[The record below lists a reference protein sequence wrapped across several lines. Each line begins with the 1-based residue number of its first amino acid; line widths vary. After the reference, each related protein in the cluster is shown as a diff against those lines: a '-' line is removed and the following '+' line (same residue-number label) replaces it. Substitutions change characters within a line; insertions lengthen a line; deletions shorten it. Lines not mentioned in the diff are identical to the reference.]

1 MPLYEYKCNKCDH
14 PFDKVLSIKEMEAG
28 EVQCPKCES
37 GDVKKLM
44 SSGGIKVGLGGYAGK
59 VK

>member
-1 MPLYEYKCNKCDH
+1 MPIYEFECNACKK
-14 PFDKVLSIKEMEAG
+14 PFDKVMTIKEMETG
-28 EVQCPKCES
+28 KVQCPKCDS

-59 VK
+59 VG